1 MTVVA
6 DTGPLYALLDR
17 SDAWHERVTAWWAK
31 NRRDVVIPVS
41 VVPEVTYLLQSR
53 IGPRAEQAFVT
64 SLADGELEIEQV
76 MPEDLDRISHLLAQY
91 EDLKLGFVD
100 ASVIAVAERLE
111 TRDVLTTDARHFTAV
126 RPRHARSLLLSP

>member
-17 SDAWHERVTAWWAK
+17 SDAWHDRVVAWWTK
-31 NRRDVVIPVS
+31 NRREVVVPVS
-41 VVPEVTYLLQSR
+41 VIPEVTYLLQSR
-53 IGPRAEQAFVT
+53 IGPQAEQAFVT
-64 SLADGELEIEQV
+64 SLADGEIEIEQV
-76 MPEDLDRISHLLAQY
+76 TADDLGRISHLLEQY
-91 EDLKLGFVD
+91 ADLRLGFVD

-111 TRDVLTTDARHFTAV
+111 TRDILTTDVRHFSAV